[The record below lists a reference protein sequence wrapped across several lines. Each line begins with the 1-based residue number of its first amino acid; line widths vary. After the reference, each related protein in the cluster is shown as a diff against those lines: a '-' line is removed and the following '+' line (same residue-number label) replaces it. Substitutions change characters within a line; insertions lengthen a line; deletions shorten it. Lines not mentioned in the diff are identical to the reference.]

1 MATTQEELIPT
12 RASLLERLKNWDDSA
27 SWRDFFFTYWKL
39 IYGVA
44 RKAGLND
51 AEAQD
56 VVQETIIS
64 VAQKMRDFAYDP
76 RTGSFKGWLMRLTEW
91 RITDQF
97 RKKQYEKGG
106 QRFPREQALSE
117 ADLEKHVETPDL
129 NFEQMWDQEW
139 ERHVLEAALQK
150 VRNQVEP
157 LHFQMFHLHV
167 LKGMAADEVARKLG
181 VKLPAVY
188 FAKYKVSALLQK
200 EVRLLQDKFI

>member
-1 MATTQEELIPT
+1 MSTSPAELIPT

-27 SWRDFFFTYWKL
+27 SWKDFFYTYWKL

-44 RKAGLND
+44 RKAGLSD

-64 VAQKMRDFAYDP
+64 VAQKMPHFAYDP
-76 RTGSFKGWLMRLTEW
+76 VAGSFKGWLMRLTEW
-91 RITDQF
+91 RITDAF

-106 QRFPREQALSE
+106 QRFPREQSLSE
-117 ADLEKHVETPDL
+117 AELERHVQTPDSK
-129 NFEQMWDQEW
+129 FEEVWNQEW

-150 VRNQVEP
+150 VRNQVDA
-157 LHFQMFHLHV
+157 LQFQMFHLHV
-167 LKGMAADEVARKLG
+167 IKGLPADDVARRLG

-188 FAKYKVSALLQK
+188 FSKYKVSALLQK
-200 EVRLLQDKFI
+200 EVRSLQDKFI

>member
-1 MATTQEELIPT
+1 MATSREELIPT

-27 SWRDFFFTYWKL
+27 SWKDFFYTYWKL

-64 VAQKMRDFAYDP
+64 VAQKMPQFSYDP
-76 RTGSFKGWLMRLTEW
+76 NAGSFKGWLMRLTEW

-106 QRFPREQALSE
+106 QRFPREQPLSE
-117 ADLEKHVETPDL
+117 ADLEHRMETPDL
-129 NFEQMWDQEW
+129 KFEEMWDLEW

-150 VRNQVEP
+150 IRNQVDP

-167 LKGMAADEVARKLG
+167 LKGLPADEVARRLG

-200 EVRLLQDKFI
+200 EVRLLQNKFI

>member
-1 MATTQEELIPT
+1 MATSQEELIPT

-27 SWRDFFFTYWKL
+27 SWKDFFYTYWKL

-64 VAQKMRDFAYDP
+64 VAQKMPQFAYDP
-76 RTGSFKGWLMRLTEW
+76 KVGSFKGWLMRLTEW
-91 RITDQF
+91 RLTDQF
-97 RKKQYEKGG
+97 RKKQYEKRG
-106 QRFPREQALSE
+106 QRLPREEALSG
-117 ADLEKHVETPDL
+117 ADLERHLETPDL
-129 NFEQMWDQEW
+129 NFEEMWDREW
-139 ERHVLEAALQK
+139 ERHVLEAALLK
-150 VRNQVEP
+150 VRNQVDP
-157 LHFQMFHLHV
+157 LHFQLFQLHV
-167 LKGMAADEVARKLG
+167 LKAMPADEVARRLE

-200 EVRLLQDKFI
+200 EVRLLQNKFI